1 MTKGGTTQHSLQG
14 TARDQRKSIDRPTTH
29 YQSLDQD
36 YGSVMSPESPAKI
49 GQRAKLAMNMQLA
62 SSDAKKLSQRRNTT
76 GQNGSIYKRSSSVQ
90 QRGQIQINTMM
101 AKTAPQGF
109 F

>member
-1 MTKGGTTQHSLQG
+1 
-14 TARDQRKSIDRPTTH
+14 
-29 YQSLDQD
+29 
-36 YGSVMSPESPAKI
+36 MSPESPAKI

-62 SSDAKKLSQRRNTT
+62 STDTKKLQERRNTTT